1 MVDFPQVHFYSESAD
16 ETDAAAGLAGFLE
29 ELRVSEPYVVCSR
42 FGETLASAIT
52 GPRAPEREAG
62 VKPDQS
68 WAARLGSEAH
78 RSGVDAVVAVGG
90 GRTLDIA
97 KLVAARAGVMLVT
110 VPTQLAHDGICSPVA
125 VVPNETGRTESLGAV
140 TPRAVYLSLPTIV
153 NAPIESVSAGIGDIL
168 ANPLALR
175 DWALAAQHGL
185 EEVDQ
190 RAWDLSVESFEAIEP
205 TLDTDVGMSAN
216 DIGFYR
222 RLADSLI
229 LSGYAMIVAGS
240 SRPASGGEHEFS
252 HALDELHGGL
262 ALHGAQVALGCVVS
276 VALYGE
282 DHGAFRG
289 RLRRLGLPDDPQKL
303 GLTED
308 QTVEVLLRAP
318 QTRPGRFTILEE
330 VDLSEQDARDLVR
343 KVWFS

>member
-1 MVDFPQVHFYSESAD
+1 MDFPQVHFYSESTD
-16 ETDAAAGLAGFLE
+16 ETAAAAGLADFLA
-29 ELRVSEPYVVCSR
+29 ELGVSTPYVVCSP
-42 FGETLASAIT
+42 FGETLASTLT
-52 GPRAPEREAG
+52 GPRAPAREED
-62 VKPDQS
+62 VRPDQR
-68 WAARLGSEAH
+68 WAAQLGSAAH
-78 RSGVDAVVAVGG
+78 RGGVDAVVAVGG

-140 TPRAVYLSLPTIV
+140 TPRAVYLSLPTIA
-153 NAPIESVSAGIGDIL
+153 NAPVESVAAGIGDIL

-175 DWALAAQHGL
+175 DWALAAEHGL
-185 EEVDQ
+185 EEIDQ

-205 TLDTDVGMSAN
+205 VLDTEVGTSAN
-216 DIGFYR
+216 DLHFYR

-229 LSGYAMIVAGS
+229 LSGFAMIVAGS

-252 HALDELHGGL
+252 HALDELHGGP

-282 DHGAFRG
+282 DHAAFRG
-289 RLRRLGLPDDPQKL
+289 RLRKLGLPDHPQVL
-303 GLTED
+303 GLDED
-308 QTVEVLLRAP
+308 QSVEVLMRAP

-330 VDLSEQDARDLVR
+330 ADLSEQDARELVR
-343 KVWFS
+343 RVWFS